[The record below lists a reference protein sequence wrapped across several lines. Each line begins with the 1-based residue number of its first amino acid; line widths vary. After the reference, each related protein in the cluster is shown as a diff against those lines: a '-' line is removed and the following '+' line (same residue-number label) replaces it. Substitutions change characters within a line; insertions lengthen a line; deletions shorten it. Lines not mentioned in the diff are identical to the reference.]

1 MNTNLL
7 ISALLVFSS
16 LPTFAMGQRPDFIVV
31 QTATLANIEMQ
42 KLQALETAGI
52 ISTKNDVITVNFELL
67 RDLIERSELSVGI

>member
-1 MNTNLL
+1 
-7 ISALLVFSS
+7 
-16 LPTFAMGQRPDFIVV
+16 MGQRPDFIVV

-67 RDLIERSELSVGI
+67 RDLIERSELSIGI